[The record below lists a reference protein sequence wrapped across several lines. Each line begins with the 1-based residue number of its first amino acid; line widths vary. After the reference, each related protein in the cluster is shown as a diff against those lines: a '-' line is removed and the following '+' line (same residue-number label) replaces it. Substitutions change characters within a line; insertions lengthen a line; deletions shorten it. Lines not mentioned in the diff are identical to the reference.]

1 MPVIFVHGVATRQ
14 TPAYKAEVA
23 QRDQLFERLVMAPGD
38 QIFDPDWGSQAAQP
52 VKGGWVPRR
61 GATETFSMGA
71 PVLAANA
78 PSVATAVA
86 QTHPDQAVDLAF
98 GSLLAQDAKASAGQ
112 GDPKLAPDE
121 VEAFVQAVRYLE
133 GAPDRT
139 AFDDHA
145 TDAQFSSTL
154 AGEIARA
161 NRPAAGAAAAAV
173 EPLGPGLTGVFQKIG
188 GALKAATDPLR
199 NIASDTL
206 LSVIR
211 EPLSNKVALFLG
223 DIFVYL
229 RWREVDGEKG
239 TYNRILSPI
248 IADLAKAVQ
257 ARRPGD
263 KLIVVGHS
271 LGGVILYDL
280 LSDARCLADIR
291 QQAGADLQID
301 HLVTVGAQ
309 EGLFADLGL
318 YATALTPTTT
328 LPRPACVADWMNVF
342 DYTDVLSFKAE
353 GFFSDVKDYE
363 FDNVSGVLDAHTAYF
378 QRPSFYARLRARLG
392 GAPAAP

>member
-14 TPAYKAEVA
+14 KPAYKAEVA
-23 QRDQLFERLVMAPGD
+23 QRDQLFQRLVMAPGD

-61 GATETFSMGA
+61 GATETWSMGA
-71 PVLAANA
+71 PILPANA

-98 GSLLAQDAKASAGQ
+98 GSLLAQDAKASGTQA
-112 GDPKLAPDE
+112 DPKMSPDE
-121 VEAFVQAVRYLE
+121 VEAFVQAVHYLE
-133 GAPDRT
+133 GTPDRT

-145 TDAQFSSTL
+145 TDAQFSQTL

-161 NRPAAGAAAAAV
+161 NRPAPAAAGAPQAMG
-173 EPLGPGLTGVFQKIG
+173 LGFSGVFQKIG

-229 RWREVDGEKG
+229 RWREVDGANG

-248 IADLAKAVQ
+248 IADLAKAMKD
-257 ARRPGD
+257 RRPGD
-263 KLIVVGHS
+263 KLVVVGHS

-280 LSDARCLADIR
+280 LTDARCLAEIR
-291 QQAGADLQID
+291 RQAGADLQID

-318 YATALTPTTT
+318 YATALTATTT
-328 LPRPACVADWMNVF
+328 LPKPACVTDWMNVF
-342 DYTDVLSFKAE
+342 DYTDILSFKAE
-353 GFFSDVKDYE
+353 GFFSGVKDYE

-378 QRPSFYARLRARLG
+378 QRPSFYARLRVRLG